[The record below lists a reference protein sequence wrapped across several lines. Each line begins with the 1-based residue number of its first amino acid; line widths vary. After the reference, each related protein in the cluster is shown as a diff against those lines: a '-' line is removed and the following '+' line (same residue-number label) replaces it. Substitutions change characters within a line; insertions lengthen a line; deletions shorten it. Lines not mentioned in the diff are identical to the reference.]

1 MIGLPGA
8 VQDGAPQI
16 DAGRADPRR
25 GEDTLAKTD
34 ATFSGTIA
42 QFYDRYFG
50 PPLFGPYGEDVARR
64 LKGLSS
70 GALLEVATG
79 TGIVTAVLARAL
91 PAGVTIIATDLNQP
105 MLDFAATKPGLDRVT
120 WQQADAMALPF
131 PDASFDVV
139 VCQFG
144 VMFFP
149 DRPGAHAEARRV
161 LRPGGRYIF
170 NVWDKLAHN
179 PVFEVVHRAVA
190 DLYPA
195 RPPGFIAR
203 TPCGYN
209 DEVVIREDLRRG
221 GFEGCT
227 IEMVETTWSPSSP
240 QDPAIACCQGS
251 PLAAEIEVADPDGP
265 NRATETAAAAIA
277 AHLGGRSPDF
287 PTRALLIEAAKQT

>member
-1 MIGLPGA
+1 LA
-8 VQDGAPQI
+8 NT
-16 DAGRADPRR
+16 
-25 GEDTLAKTD
+25 DT
-34 ATFSGTIA
+34 TFSGAIA

-50 PPLFGPYGEDVARR
+50 PPLFGPYGEDIARR

-70 GALLEVATG
+70 GALLEVAAG

-120 WQQADAMALPF
+120 WQQADAVALPF

-149 DRPGAHAEARRV
+149 DRPGAHGEARRV
-161 LRPGGRYIF
+161 LKPGGRYIF

-209 DEVVIREDLRRG
+209 DEVVIREDLSRG
-221 GFEGCT
+221 GFEACT
-227 IEMVETTWSPSSP
+227 IETVETTWSPSSP
-240 QDPAIACCQGS
+240 RDSCYRFLSGIAVAGRDRGS
-251 PLAAEIEVADPDGP
+251 GP
-265 NRATETAAAAIA
+265 GWTRPGYRNS
-277 AHLGGRSPDF
+277 RSRNHCTP
-287 PTRALLIEAAKQT
+287 RRSIS